1 MTFDCFHLIFSLAS
15 KARLSQD
22 NHSIKELTGEEV
34 WNMLSMIK
42 YGSGT
47 LYLWWLQLQGCSLLD
62 SLEYSKCIGTN
73 RDLSLYFLMVDDH
86 PWLLAYAWTEYE
98 TF

>member
-15 KARLSQD
+15 KTRLSQ
-22 NHSIKELTGEEV
+22 NVQKELTGEEV

-47 LYLWWLQLQGCSLLD
+47 QYLWWLQLQGCSLLD
-62 SLEYSKCIGTN
+62 SQEYSKFIGN
-73 RDLSLYFLMVDDH
+73 YSRFKLIFPDGR
-86 PWLLAYAWTEYE
+86 
-98 TF
+98 